1 MSQDHTVQTIVTAL
15 NETEERPRT
24 QIAAIVRAL
33 GEDAALAIL
42 VEANQIE
49 ATGGMML
56 PDGSR
61 RRTPGGV
68 FFAVAR
74 RRLSPEDREA
84 IFPKTPPARKDGEK
98 AEEAPPARPDR
109 RNVRL
114 IRPGEPPRARSES
127 LGTVGAGASV
137 GSSVSSSNGLDT
149 SRSTNGV
156 EQGKPEVK
164 LVRLDRRRIVT
175 LPPPPPPPPE
185 EPRPA
190 KRGGGR
196 GKGRRSGGRNAKL
209 TSTGDEQLELELS
222 GPAGLDLALER
233 AQIKKRVIQVLAD
246 VHSEQRRLVLL
257 DLLAD
262 VPERPG
268 ASEAPQPPPP
278 PAPAPAPSGPTPEL
292 RTRILASV
300 GDRLG
305 LHVGVVASTIYG
317 EDTPGNRRRVRM
329 LTKS

>member
-1 MSQDHTVQTIVTAL
+1 MSQDHTIQTITTAL
-15 NETEERPRT
+15 NETEERPRS

-33 GEDAALAIL
+33 GEEAALAIL
-42 VEANQIE
+42 VEANEIE

-84 IFPKTPPARKDGEK
+84 IFPKTPPVKKDGEK
-98 AEEAPPARPDR
+98 GENGPSARPDR
-109 RNVRL
+109 RHVRL
-114 IRPGEPPRARSES
+114 IRPGEPPRRRDEGLVA
-127 LGTVGAGASV
+127 AAI
-137 GSSVSSSNGLDT
+137 SSGNALSTSNGLDT
-149 SRSTNGV
+149 ARPTTNGV
-156 EQGKPEVK
+156 DQNKPEVK

-175 LPPPPPPPPE
+175 LPPPPPE
-185 EPRPA
+185 EPREAPS
-190 KRGGGR
+190 RGR
-196 GKGRRSGGRNAKL
+196 GAKGQRRSARSAK
-209 TSTGDEQLELELS
+209 STGGEEQLELELS

-233 AQIKKRVIQVLAD
+233 AQIKKRVLEVLAG

-268 ASEAPQPPPP
+268 ASSAPAVPPPP
-278 PAPAPAPSGPTPEL
+278 PAAPQGTSAPTPEL
-292 RTRILASV
+292 RRRILASV

-305 LHVGVVASTIYG
+305 IHVGIIASTIYG
-317 EDTPGNRRRVRM
+317 ADTPGNRRRVKLLM
-329 LTKS
+329 KG